1 MTTPLLHDRAR
12 VATDRPDRYRKQLG
26 SHLGRRI
33 TLAEEETVSTLTF
46 EAGTATLTE
55 ADGALVLDAVAQ
67 DQESLDRIR
76 DVVGGHLERFGERDG
91 LVVTWAPADAG

>member
-1 MTTPLLHDRAR
+1 MTSPALHDTAR

-33 TLAEEETVSTLTF
+33 ELAEADTVSTLTF
-46 EAGTATLTE
+46 DRGTATLTE
-55 ADGALVLDAVAQ
+55 ADGALVLDAVAP
-67 DQESLDRIR
+67 DQAALDRIR

-91 LVVTWAPADAG
+91 LVVTWGADAG